1 MTRPKSSQ
9 TSAPS
14 GGERR
19 PAGITIVSILT
30 ILFGLAEV
38 VTAFTHEFLGI
49 ATSDIAVFTVS
60 AAVIGVLYVAAGLL
74 ILTMRKFA
82 AAIAILLLGAD
93 IAGRIALVV
102 LGLYPMTSFKQSF
115 AIVVGTTIAAVF
127 AVYVG
132 SKWRVFR

>member
-1 MTRPKSSQ
+1 
-9 TSAPS
+9 
-14 GGERR
+14 
-19 PAGITIVSILT
+19 
-30 ILFGLAEV
+30 
-38 VTAFTHEFLGI
+38 
-49 ATSDIAVFTVS
+49 VS

-74 ILTMRKFA
+74 ILTMRKLA
-82 AAIAILLLGAD
+82 AAIAILLLGAE

-102 LGLYPMTSFKQSF
+102 LDLYPMTSFNQSF